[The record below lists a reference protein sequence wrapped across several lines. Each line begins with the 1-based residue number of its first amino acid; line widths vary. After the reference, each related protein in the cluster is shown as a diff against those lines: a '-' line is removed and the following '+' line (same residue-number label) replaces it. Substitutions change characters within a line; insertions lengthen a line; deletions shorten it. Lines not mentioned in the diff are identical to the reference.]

1 MSRSPLQVPFPA
13 CLRPSDG
20 VGEPPV
26 ADGVSWNER
35 HLQCVWADARLRP
48 PLRTVEGAAVEVED
62 PGVWN
67 GVAGPDFRGAVLRI
81 GGEVRR
87 GDVELHVHPRDWA
100 LHGHTG
106 NPDYTGVV
114 LHVAWFP
121 PAEADPLPSIPLV
134 CLRDAMSARPGFSF
148 DQVDPDAYPWLSGA
162 DVERPCRDALRDAP
176 SAVVAETLA
185 AAGRQRLRRKA
196 REIARRLEACG
207 SPDQAFYAEILAA
220 LGFHRNAAP
229 MRALAARVP
238 VTDLAAHPDAFERYA
253 MLLGHA
259 GLLYREGE
267 GRVPAD
273 YLEALWAAA
282 FRAGANDA
290 AAEARDGWSVAAVRP
305 LNHPRVRLA
314 VAASMFRTAPGLRE
328 TLARLPRQN
337 GKVWVKLAAKTLRKA
352 AEDAGSVLPPAMSS
366 QKGFLGAGRIH
377 AMLVNAVLP
386 ILSLEDPDVWRLLEA
401 VPGEEP
407 SSTIKGMAYRLLGGD
422 HNPALW
428 TGNALRM
435 QGLLEFW
442 NGYCEASPE
451 SCRTCPLARRVRG
464 EDRFENT

>member
-1 MSRSPLQVPFPA
+1 MSRGALQVPFPA
-13 CLRPSDG
+13 CLRPADG

-26 ADGVSWNER
+26 SDGLPWNER

-48 PLRTVEGAAVEVED
+48 PLKTLDGIPVEVED
-62 PGVWN
+62 PGTWN

-87 GDVELHVHPRDWA
+87 GDVELHVHPRDWS

-106 NPDYTGVV
+106 NPDYDSVI

-121 PAEADPLPSIPLV
+121 PSGKEDVPAVPLV
-134 CLRDAMSARPGFSF
+134 CLRDAMAARSGFSF

-162 DVERPCRDALRDAP
+162 DVERPCRNALRDAP
-176 SAVVAETLA
+176 SAIVGETLA

-207 SPDQAFYAEILAA
+207 SPDQTFYAEVLAA

-238 VTDLAAHPDAFERYA
+238 AADLATHPDPFERYA
-253 MLLGHA
+253 MLLGAA

-267 GRVPAD
+267 GRVPKD

-290 AAEARDGWSVAAVRP
+290 AGSREGWSVAAVRP

-314 VAASMFRTAPGLRE
+314 VAASFFRTASGLRVSLE
-328 TLARLPRQN
+328 RLPRQN
-337 GKVWVKLAAKTLRKA
+337 GKVWVKLAAKTLRGA
-352 AEDAGSVLPPAMSS
+352 AEDAVRVLPPAMSA

-377 AMLVNAVLP
+377 TILVNAVLP
-386 ILSLEDPDVWRLLEA
+386 LLSLDDSDAWRLLEA

-407 SSTIKGMAYRLLGGD
+407 SSTMKGMAFRLLGGD

-435 QGLLEFW
+435 QGLLELW

-451 SCRTCPLARRVRG
+451 SCRTCPLASR
-464 EDRFENT
+464 

>member
-1 MSRSPLQVPFPA
+1 MSRGAFQVPFPA
-13 CLRPSDG
+13 CLRPADG
-20 VGEPPV
+20 VGEPLA

-48 PLRTVEGAAVEVED
+48 PMKTLDGQTVEVED

-81 GGEVRR
+81 GGELRR
-87 GDVELHVHPRDWA
+87 GDVELHVHPRDWS
-100 LHGHTG
+100 LHGHSG
-106 NPDYTGVV
+106 NPDYAGVV

-121 PAEADPLPSIPLV
+121 PAAGDTLPGVPLV
-134 CLRDAMSARPGFSF
+134 CLRDAMAVRPSFSF

-162 DVERPCRDALRDAP
+162 DVDRPCRNALRGA
-176 SAVVAETLA
+176 SGALVGETLA

-196 REIARRLEACG
+196 REIAHRLAASG
-207 SPDQAFYAEILAA
+207 SPDQAFYAETMAA

-238 VTDLAAHPDAFERYA
+238 VAALAAHPDPFERYA
-253 MLLGHA
+253 MLLGDA

-290 AAEARDGWSVAAVRP
+290 AGAREGWTVAAVRP
-305 LNHPRVRLA
+305 INHPRVRLA
-314 VAASMFRTAPGLRE
+314 VAASLFRTPGGLRE

-337 GKVWVKLAAKTLRKA
+337 GKVWVKLAVKAFRKA
-352 AEDAGSVLPPAMSS
+352 AEDAGRVLPPAMAA
-366 QKGFLGAGRIH
+366 QKGFLGPGRIH
-377 AMLVNAVLP
+377 AILVNAVLP
-386 ILSLEDPDVWRLLEA
+386 LLSLEDSDAWRLLEA

-407 SSTIKGMAYRLLGGD
+407 SSTMKGMAFRLLGGD

-451 SCRTCPLARRVRG
+451 SCRTCPLANRPAD
-464 EDRFENT
+464 ES